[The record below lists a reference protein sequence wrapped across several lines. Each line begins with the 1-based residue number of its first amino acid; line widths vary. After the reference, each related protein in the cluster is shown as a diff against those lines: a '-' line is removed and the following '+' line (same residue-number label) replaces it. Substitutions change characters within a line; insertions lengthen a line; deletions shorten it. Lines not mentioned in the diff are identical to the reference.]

1 MPCALEHPLALLLL
15 PLALLPLLRHGQ
27 TTVPYAAVSLLPDDR
42 LSRLLDVALR
52 IAGAVAV
59 VAIVLGISG
68 LFRTEQ
74 RVERI
79 GEGAHTVFLVDSS
92 GSMDTLF
99 ASGNEGRS
107 RAAVWGTYTSK
118 GQVARRLLA
127 EYAARRPHDLFA
139 LFLFSGNPIPVLPLT
154 DKQDLVQAAIR
165 AGAIE
170 RGLASTDLG
179 NGLIRS
185 LQFFAGKPFTGSRI
199 VMLVS
204 DGAAHLTV
212 PTQDRIKYLLEKYRV
227 TLYWLYL
234 RTQFSPGLF
243 ADVDAATADQV
254 VPEQAVHAFFS
265 GMGLPYRAF
274 SAENP
279 AALREAI
286 AEVDQLQNLPMR
298 YTDVIPR
305 RDLAPWCYG
314 AGLGL
319 LLLLLAVRLAEI
331 QRWR

>member
-1 MPCALEHPLALLLL
+1 MLDLEHPAALLLL
-15 PLALLPLLRHGQ
+15 PLALVPLIVHGQ
-27 TTVPYAAVSLLPDDR
+27 STVVHAAVDLLPEDG
-42 LSRLLDVALR
+42 LSRAIDAGLRLLGAL
-52 IAGAVAV
+52 AVA
-59 VAIVLGISG
+59 AMVLGIGG
-68 LFRTEQ
+68 LYRAEQ

-79 GEGAHTVFLVDSS
+79 GQGAQDVLLIDSS
-92 GSMDTLF
+92 GSMDSLF
-99 ASGNEGRS
+99 AVGNDQRG

-127 EYAARRPHDLFA
+127 EYAARRPQDTFA

-154 DKQDLVQAAIR
+154 AKQDLVQAAIA

-170 RGLASTDLG
+170 RGLASTDLA

-185 LQFFAGKPFTGSRI
+185 LQFFEGKPFTGSRI

-212 PTQDRIKYLLEKYRV
+212 PQQDRIKYLLEKYRV
-227 TLYWLYL
+227 SLYWLYL

-243 ADVDAATADQV
+243 ADVDAGTAEQV

-279 AALREAI
+279 AALKEAI
-286 AEVDQLQNLPMR
+286 AEVDALQNLPMR
-298 YTDVIPR
+298 YEDVIPR
-305 RDLAPWCYG
+305 RDLSAWCYG
-314 AGLGL
+314 AGLAL
-319 LLLLLAVRLAEI
+319 LLVLLGARTCEV
-331 QRWR
+331 QRW